1 MFFFFGFWCEY
12 VSICRY
18 INFSYYT
25 AFHLFKSLEFK
36 IIECHYD
43 CLKYCYNFCTYCSFL
58 IFFDSPFNKKNTKI
72 WKHKLCSTI
81 SKAFRVVLIL
91 SWRISITR
99 HAGGEPHESQV
110 LLIANMHLVVK
121 LKMVKWLDI
130 FIPKKK
136 VSKNVSKKANFMVP
150 FLWMG
155 FNCLKT
161 RATSRK
167 LCFDCF
173 AHLGCGAFCVWV
185 CNRRV

>member
-1 MFFFFGFWCEY
+1 MFFFFVFWCEY

-121 LKMVKWLDI
+121 LKMVKWLHV
-130 FIPKKK
+130 FQKRK
-136 VSKNVSKKANFMVP
+136 F
-150 FLWMG
+150 
-155 FNCLKT
+155 LKT
-161 RATSRK
+161 FQKKQTLWSLFYGWGSTASR
-167 LCFDCF
+167 LEPLRGSSVLIVLHILVVV
-173 AHLGCGAFCVWV
+173 HLVCGCVIGAC
-185 CNRRV
+185 R